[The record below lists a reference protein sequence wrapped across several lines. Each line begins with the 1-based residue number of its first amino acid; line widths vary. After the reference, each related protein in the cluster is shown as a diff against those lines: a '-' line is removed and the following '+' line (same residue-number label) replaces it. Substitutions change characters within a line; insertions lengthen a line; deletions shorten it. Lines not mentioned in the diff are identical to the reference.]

1 MTAQRLSL
9 RAINRA
15 TLARQ
20 LLLERSALA
29 PIAAVEHL
37 VGLQSQT
44 PQTWYTGL
52 WSRLVDFDPSA
63 FGELLETR
71 QVVRLSMMRST
82 IHLVSARDA
91 IALRPLVQSVGERG
105 ALSAYGKYWAGLDLD
120 AVAAAARSL
129 LEKAPLERAPLEN
142 RGLTFAELGA
152 LLKLEWPERDGPAL
166 AQAARTLLALVQTP
180 PRGVWGK
187 SGQSRHTT
195 IESWLGRDLD
205 GAGSGGATSVDTM
218 VLRYLGAFG
227 PASVRD
233 IQAWSGLTRLA
244 EVVDRLRPQLRLF
257 LDGNGRE
264 LFDLPGSPRPAE
276 DHPAP
281 IRFLY
286 DFDNILLS
294 HADRSRVLSEDA
306 GVLGAVKDLA
316 VKNGVLPSFLLIDGF
331 VGATWS
337 LARERRTA
345 SLTIRLFAPIDG
357 TRRHE
362 LEREAAALLVFWAPD
377 AETTEVR
384 IEAPHTGEYDTPS
397 PMRHR

>member
-1 MTAQRLSL
+1 MTAQLLSL

-20 LLLERSALA
+20 LLLERSPLS

-63 FGELLETR
+63 FGGLLETR
-71 QVVRLSMMRST
+71 LVVRLSMMRST

-91 IALRPLVQSVGERG
+91 LALRPLVQSVGERG
-105 ALSAYGKYWAGLDLD
+105 ALSAYGRYWAGLDLD
-120 AVAAAARSL
+120 AVAVAARSL
-129 LEKAPLERAPLEN
+129 LEKAEQP
-142 RGLTFAELGA
+142 LTFAELGA
-152 LLKLEWPERDGPAL
+152 LLKLEWPERDAPAL

-187 SGQSRHTT
+187 SGQSRHAT
-195 IESWLGRDLD
+195 IESWLGQNLD
-205 GAGSGGATSVDTM
+205 GAASVDTM
-218 VLRYLGAFG
+218 VQRYLGAFG

-233 IQAWSGLTRLA
+233 VQAWSGLTRLA
-244 EVVDRLRPQLRLF
+244 EVVDRLRPQLRLY
-257 LDGNGRE
+257 LDDSGRE
-264 LFDLPGSPRPAE
+264 LFDLQDAPRPAE

-294 HADRSRVLSEDA
+294 HADRSRMFSEDA
-306 GVLGAVKDLA
+306 RVLGAVKDLA

-337 LARERRTA
+337 LSRERRTA
-345 SLTIRLFAPIDG
+345 SLTIRPFAPIDG
-357 TRRHE
+357 PRRDE
-362 LEREAAALLVFWAPD
+362 LEREAAALLAFSAPD
-377 AETTEVR
+377 AETTDLR
-384 IEAPHTGEYDTPS
+384 IEAPRTGEYGTPS
-397 PMRHR
+397 PMGHR

>member
-1 MTAQRLSL
+1 MTAQLLSL

-20 LLLERSALA
+20 LLLERSTLS

-71 QVVRLSMMRST
+71 QVVRLPMMRST

-91 IALRPLVQSVGERG
+91 IALRPPMQSVGERG
-105 ALSAYGKYWAGLDLD
+105 ALSAYGKSWAGLDLD

-129 LEKAPLERAPLEN
+129 LEKADQP
-142 RGLTFAELGA
+142 LTFAELGA
-152 LLKLEWPERDGPAL
+152 LLKQKWPERDGPAL

-195 IESWLGRDLD
+195 IESWLGPDVD
-205 GAGSGGATSVDTM
+205 GAASGGAASVDTM

-233 IQAWSGLTRLA
+233 VQAWSGLTRLA
-244 EVVDRLRPQLRLF
+244 EVVDRLRPRLRLF

-264 LFDLPGSPRPAE
+264 LFDLPDAPRPAE

-281 IRFLY
+281 VRFLY

-294 HADRSRVLSEDA
+294 HADRSRVLSDDA

-337 LARERRTA
+337 LVRDRRTV
-345 SLTIRLFAPIDG
+345 SLTIRPFAPIDG
-357 TRRHE
+357 PQRHE
-362 LEREAAALLVFWAPD
+362 LEREAAALLAFSAPD
-377 AETTEVR
+377 AETTDFR
-384 IEAPHTGEYDTPS
+384 IEAPRTGEYDTPS